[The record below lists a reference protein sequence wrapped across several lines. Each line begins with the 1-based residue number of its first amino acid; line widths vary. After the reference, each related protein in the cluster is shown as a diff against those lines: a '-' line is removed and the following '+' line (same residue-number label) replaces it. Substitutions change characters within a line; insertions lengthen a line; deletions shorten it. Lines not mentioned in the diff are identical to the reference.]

1 MPRLIPPL
9 SKPSKQTKIM
19 KTTSIRTASDLKYHV
34 EQAGHESHFFTR
46 SSMRFFGDTMANYGI
61 RQPITIKTSN
71 GPVMAYELVRR
82 SPVKHGLRCS
92 AWFDASSFCRVFPL
106 SA

>member
-1 MPRLIPPL
+1 
-9 SKPSKQTKIM
+9 M

-34 EQAGHESHFFTR
+34 EQAGYESFFFTR
-46 SSMRFFGDTMANYGI
+46 PNMRFGGDTMANYGI
-61 RQPITIKTSN
+61 RQPVTIQTRN
-71 GPVMAYELVRR
+71 GPVIAYELVRR
-82 SPVKHGLRCS
+82 RPVKHGLQCS